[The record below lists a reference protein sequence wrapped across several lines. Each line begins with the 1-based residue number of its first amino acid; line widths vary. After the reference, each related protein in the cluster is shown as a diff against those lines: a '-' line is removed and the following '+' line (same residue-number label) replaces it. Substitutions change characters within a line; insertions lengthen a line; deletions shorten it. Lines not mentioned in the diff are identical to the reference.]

1 MSFYKKFQNR
11 LLMDLM
17 SQHFVEANDLVR
29 LVQKRAGKIDVSVIS
44 SYWIGQERMLKN
56 KVALTEFIKF
66 ECEL

>member
-1 MSFYKKFQNR
+1 MSFDKKFQNR